1 MPDELAQS
9 CADSHNWPLNFG
21 QIQFLHSVL
30 EYHDAQLQAHRER
43 LFINADKSANVRVIE
58 ALAGCSHMKAHLDQH
73 LVGKEKDPR
82 VRYLFMSA
90 SHSQAPLSC
99 RFEMFRY
106 LCTYHQVSPEAVGL
120 LYSFGPRNNGL
131 NDFHHTH
138 LIQEYWDQ
146 PSSPTYSIP
155 DLGRSGRSMRI
166 GYKLAAMEK
175 SDFDGEWTMRE
186 TVIYH
191 TLDMSNGKLLWITV
205 KANDLIR
212 DRIIEAREKEPTR
225 LHSIPTTVQASLE
238 VVLSTHMIVL
248 EWCTE
253 GWRWYISQMES
264 RIRDLLVKTTSAPIN
279 SADDVLDPIP
289 SLVRALSL
297 PTSESIV
304 TARPLPK
311 INGTKEATFSE
322 SSTAYNNDATNT
334 SAFNRQDKLREPS
347 KAVMDRQSQVQL
359 TIQQLA
365 VLNDFKL
372 KDLQTLGSVSKKVRE
387 AKLAMTM
394 NVRILQEL
402 LDCYQNIFNT
412 KDLSTEAF
420 EACQLK
426 FGDFQRC
433 VKTLRCFLESECLGA
448 STLLEQLDDGR
459 NLYDRILESQT
470 TKIQKLFAMSQH
482 DSSMRMEN
490 LSQQVKQVTDSMHDI
505 AKHTEKDTSSMHVI
519 TLFTLVFLPGT
530 FLGTFFSTGIIGVG
544 ENGGPWLFNMGLFEL
559 FIEICLPMMLI
570 TLGFRAFLHDCA
582 LKGLDCA
589 GNDAYYLSNFH
600 LLQFWTHAKIRQL
613 FERCNQIVDVDTIR
627 DNYVQV
633 LSILVAMELNGPPS
647 IHHIFSIMRSQ
658 YDDSSLPWERQPRQV
673 FDGRDGV
680 KTFEDFQETQWK
692 FHPIIIELRN
702 RLSNSKLNKKCIF
715 PFSRDEKHIGGGRST
730 RDATVQIMNV
740 HEQAHAHLGVQS
752 SQVPRKIVLKTYP
765 PTKKD
770 GYDDERRAYLSLQN
784 GTDRGNILRC
794 FGSYYW
800 ASNGSDCTS
809 VIVLEYA
816 EKTLLD
822 LYGED
827 RPPVEFEDIKRFW
840 RSFLGIITGT
850 EIVHNPTANFVGVHQ
865 DLKPSNIFVFEGDA
879 GFDKHDYRFKI
890 RDFGSTHVASSHQGL
905 SIPDTASMRA
915 YGPPELQLNDVVD
928 YKVDPDVDIW
938 ALGCILLEAA
948 VWVSFGEHQ
957 RQAFRL
963 AREQETEL
971 LFDHWPQ
978 GRSDCFHDGVD
989 ALQIVRAMGERVQK
1003 AGRRCDLITTQIV
1016 DYVLS
1021 VVLIPKEQR
1030 RDNIRQILTKLGNMF
1045 YQAKEPHFDPSSF
1058 MATIRRNS
1066 PAPMVPLSTR
1076 ARTVAG
1082 TLNPIYVDKDWKGI
1096 QPKRLNGSLRHGVPV
1111 SSATQRE
1118 LATHTMSVPECD
1130 RENASPAASQAP
1142 HPISNGIST
1151 LLRELDRTTLSPVP
1165 TRSFNIRQSDDLPT
1179 TSINDMRHSYPE
1191 VSIED
1196 LEAWI
1201 KAKKTKPAQILKGW
1215 KAAKNELYGRDII
1228 ILVDNSR
1235 FMQSHLDFVARTVKA
1250 LAYLSKELDPDGI
1263 EVACTSN
1270 PRKIVRCRSSTQAD
1284 DFVRENFRT
1293 GHESDCN
1300 IEMAL
1305 ETIVDPIKQKLM
1317 KRSSHWSHLAPFQK
1331 STLRPVS
1338 IYVLTDGHWDE
1349 SAGGICGADK
1359 PIESL
1364 INAMRQGRVGRT
1376 QASLQFVRFGD
1387 DPRRMRRLDLL
1398 DDELGE
1404 RSQNRD

>member
-1 MPDELAQS
+1 
-9 CADSHNWPLNFG
+9 
-21 QIQFLHSVL
+21 
-30 EYHDAQLQAHRER
+30 
-43 LFINADKSANVRVIE
+43 
-58 ALAGCSHMKAHLDQH
+58 MKAHLDQH

-225 LHSIPTTVQASLE
+225 LHSIPTTIQASLE
-238 VVLSTHMIVL
+238 VALSTHMIVL

-289 SLVRALSL
+289 SLVIALSL

-426 FGDFQRC
+426 FGDFQR
-433 VKTLRCFLESECLGA
+433 A

-715 PFSRDEKHIGGGRST
+715 PFSRDEKHIGGDRST

-752 SQVPRKIVLKTYP
+752 SQVRSVNPKKIVHKTYP

-822 LYGED
+822 LYGEG

-890 RDFGSTHVASSHQGL
+890 GDFGSTHVASSHQRL

-915 YGPPELQLNDVVD
+915 YGPPELQLNDDVD

-948 VWVSFGEHQ
+948 VWPKNHIST
-957 RQAFRL
+957 RPPSWP
-963 AREQETEL
+963 
-971 LFDHWPQ
+971 LFDTIH
-978 GRSDCFHDGVD
+978 
-989 ALQIVRAMGERVQK
+989 RAHG
-1003 AGRRCDLITTQIV
+1003 
-1016 DYVLS
+1016 
-1021 VVLIPKEQR
+1021 
-1030 RDNIRQILTKLGNMF
+1030 
-1045 YQAKEPHFDPSSF
+1045 
-1058 MATIRRNS
+1058 S
-1066 PAPMVPLSTR
+1066 PEYTC
-1076 ARTVAG
+1076 RTVAG
-1082 TLNPIYVDKDWKGI
+1082 TLNPIYVDKDWKEI

-1364 INAMRQGRVGRT
+1364 ISAMRQGRVGRT